1 MININKK
8 LIKEVIL
15 ISKKAG
21 VSILDIYNQSNIE
34 IDVKDDDSPLTQA
47 DIASHNTIVN
57 SLMNLTPE
65 IPILSEES
73 SYIDFDERSKWETYW
88 LVDPLDGTKEF
99 LKRNGEFTVN
109 IALIENNTPILGVIF
124 VPATNE
130 SYWGSRKYGSFY
142 SSDGK
147 NIKQLNV
154 SKGSWDSLSIVTSR
168 SHVNEE
174 LQVLLNEIDN
184 FNLVSRGSS
193 LKFCLIASGEADI
206 YPRFGLTSEWDIAA
220 GEAIVKFAGGHITN
234 IDNNQLLYNKKES
247 FLNPYFI
254 VSCNEEISE
263 TFLKLS
269 KKKISR

>member
-1 MININKK
+1 MF
-8 LIKEVIL
+8 
-15 ISKKAG
+15 
-21 VSILDIYNQSNIE
+21 
-34 IDVKDDDSPLTQA
+34 
-47 DIASHNTIVN
+47 
-57 SLMNLTPE
+57 PE
-65 IPILSEES
+65 EEGL
-73 SYIDFDERSKWETYW
+73 FCRSKLYQLPLLVKVACCSWRTILLNETRTFGRYAW
-88 LVDPLDGTKEF
+88 HLDN
-99 LKRNGEFTVN
+99 R
-109 IALIENNTPILGVIF
+109 
-124 VPATNE
+124 
-130 SYWGSRKYGSFY
+130 
-142 SSDGK
+142 
-147 NIKQLNV
+147 QNV

-263 TFLKLS
+263 MFLKLS